1 MKRLFSFLFI
11 LCFSVKI
18 SAQTPLTIAKD
29 FSAKDLQGNTHHL
42 FDYLDSNHYVLLD
55 FFTTSCGSC
64 QTYASEVSAAY
75 SDFGCN
81 TGNVVVLGIN
91 RGSSNAQVYAFDSTY
106 GAYYPAISGTQ
117 GGGNRVVDSFEVVS
131 YPTVIL
137 IAPDRQILEQ
147 YIWPPSQLY
156 LDSIIQTH
164 GGLMQ
169 PCNVGFYENNIP
181 KAESL
186 LSVWPDPSR
195 GIVNIAANAGEG
207 VEVSIMSTQGQL
219 IGTYPWNKNIDKSV
233 LQVKEIYGFTSGRFI
248 VFLKKDGI
256 IIATRKLIVN
266 Q

>member
-1 MKRLFSFLFI
+1 
-11 LCFSVKI
+11 
-18 SAQTPLTIAKD
+18 
-29 FSAKDLQGNTHHL
+29 
-42 FDYLDSNHYVLLD
+42 
-55 FFTTSCGSC
+55 
-64 QTYASEVSAAY
+64 
-75 SDFGCN
+75 
-81 TGNVVVLGIN
+81 
-91 RGSSNAQVYAFDSTY
+91 
-106 GAYYPAISGTQ
+106 
-117 GGGNRVVDSFEVVS
+117 
-131 YPTVIL
+131 
-137 IAPDRQILEQ
+137 
-147 YIWPPSQLY
+147 
-156 LDSIIQTH
+156 
-164 GGLMQ
+164 MQ